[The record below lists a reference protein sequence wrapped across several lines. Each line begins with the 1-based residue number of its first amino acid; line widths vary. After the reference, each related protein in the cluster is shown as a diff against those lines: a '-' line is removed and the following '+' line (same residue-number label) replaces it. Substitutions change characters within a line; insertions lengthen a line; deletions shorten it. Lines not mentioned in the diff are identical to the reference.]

1 MTNRHNNM
9 NKTIKK
15 KPGVAAAHHKL
26 LGPVHGVVV
35 VWILCYAMTT
45 TTTVVD
51 GFSVPLLSVRH
62 AVGSPHFGGGRR
74 LASRTTSTWRRAYP
88 NGEEGEQAPE
98 PNPTTTTTTRPS
110 SVNLG
115 LPLVWTLPP
124 LVSLSSF
131 VTFSWTVHLFH
142 SVFHVV
148 DNESS
153 SSLLLPILN
162 GPILGAC
169 SILFATLTAMTIGTL
184 YNRQLQIRQGLV
196 NELEELRQLAL
207 YIASL
212 TPPPTTTKTRTRTNG
227 SDNDLE
233 DDTDQTVL
241 ALTLEAQRQATL
253 YLEQHVHLLL
263 QRDTLLGKPRD
274 EQQLLLLG
282 GPPDDTQ
289 GCMIRASTAIR
300 DTGMDPLTSLLND
313 LLHANNAAQSGK
325 DVVPDTLVSQM
336 YTSIQRIHSFRSQ
349 FQTFL
354 QTKFPPIHYIILA
367 WLVLCLATIFLL
379 ETASVTTANA
389 NASTSTMTALES
401 WFRAS
406 SRIHIA
412 TVQQEEELRTMWTL
426 LWTVFALIA
435 SVVYDLATPFTG
447 TYVIFA
453 STRPQ
458 EQAVRRYVLEPIDSL
473 SRSSS
478 FTSRPAPPPITNGS
492 AAASSSLGLDTPP
505 ESLVRTTTAMVP
517 PQQQQPSPQTNNEVP
532 E

>member
-1 MTNRHNNM
+1 M
-9 NKTIKK
+9 NKATEK
-15 KPGVAAAHHKL
+15 KPGVAAANHM

-51 GFSVPLLSVRH
+51 GFSVPSFSVRH

-74 LASRTTSTWRRAYP
+74 SASRTTITTWLRAYP
-88 NGEEGEQAPE
+88 NGQVQGEQDPE
-98 PNPTTTTTTRPS
+98 PNPTTTTPRS
-110 SVNLG
+110 SSSSMNLG

-263 QRDTLLGKPRD
+263 QRDTLLGKPR
-274 EQQLLLLG
+274 EEESLL

-313 LLHANNAAQSGK
+313 LLHANNAARSGK

-367 WLVLCLATIFLL
+367 WLALCLATIFLL

-389 NASTSTMTALES
+389 NASTSTMTVLES

-406 SRIHIA
+406 TSRIHIA